1 VRVFVDTNVPVSAF
15 ASRATCAEPVE
26 LVRLGHDLSVGPNVL
41 RELDK
46 ALRGKVRLPSSRVTE
61 LVDFVAG
68 EAAAV
73 AGKAEPV
80 AARVDADDALVLGE
94 ACLARA
100 EPFVTGGAAL
110 FRPGTVRG
118 LLVVSPRRFWETLH
132 GNARRPGDCSHQ
144 STLTAGSATVRFVQ
158 SECR

>member
-1 VRVFVDTNVPVSAF
+1 VRVFLDTNVLVGAF
-15 ASRATCAEPVE
+15 ASRGICADLFE
-26 LVRLGHDLSVGPNVL
+26 LVLLEHDLIVGSSVL
-41 RELDK
+41 RELEK
-46 ALRGKVRLPSSRVTE
+46 ALREKVKLPGARVAE

-68 EAAAV
+68 EATLV
-73 AGKAEPV
+73 VEKAEPV